1 MTTGIRVPPARA
13 MPPAR
18 GSQGSRRWTST
29 LHEHIHKEKSIL
41 ITQVIELHQPL
52 AGL

>member
-18 GSQGSRRWTST
+18 GSGSRRWTST